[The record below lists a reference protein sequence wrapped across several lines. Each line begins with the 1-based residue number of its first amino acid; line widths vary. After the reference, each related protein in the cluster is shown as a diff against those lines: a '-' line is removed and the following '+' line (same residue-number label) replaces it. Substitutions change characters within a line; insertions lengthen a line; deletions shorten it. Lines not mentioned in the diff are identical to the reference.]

1 MGNQKQNFVGC
12 TGSSRCS
19 DIVVL
24 DPRFARSH
32 HNLPKLDPGSPGSK
46 KIFSV
51 RDPRSVGSHGNGAV
65 AISKISKMPRE
76 NENIRSKIL
85 QDLGSCILGI
95 PDPGSF
101 WDPGT
106 CLEPGIFLWGAQ
118 PGRLIFLSD
127 TAPLSKIICHLY
139 REVIRNDDSRCALF
153 GCTNPRE
160 AFQFFA
166 LRLGEDDK
174 EITILVCTRRKKLSD
189 KIVKTIGSHSLQCTY
204 C

>member
-1 MGNQKQNFVGC
+1 
-12 TGSSRCS
+12 
-19 DIVVL
+19 
-24 DPRFARSH
+24 
-32 HNLPKLDPGSPGSK
+32 
-46 KIFSV
+46 
-51 RDPRSVGSHGNGAV
+51 
-65 AISKISKMPRE
+65 MPRE

-95 PDPGSF
+95 QDPRSF

-174 EITILVCTRRKKLSD
+174 AITILVCTRRKKLSD
-189 KIVKTIGSHSLQCTY
+189 KIVKTIDSHSLQCTY
-204 C
+204 MLAMPGTSATASISRGRWCSAQMAAATNAMTKERS